1 MNDKPMADLANP
13 INSDALKKASYLSY
27 HWKQYSFEQLE
38 EEMRELCGMCNK
50 ALHISQTGISDFER
64 GMWCVIQTVILL
76 QDGNTAE
83 YLCKEL
89 GISTSKIKELQ
100 KDCGESL
107 NDEIKQFLKYHGS
120 CI

>member
-1 MNDKPMADLANP
+1 MIKP
-13 INSDALKKASYLSY
+13 
-27 HWKQYSFEQLE
+27 
-38 EEMRELCGMCNK
+38 
-50 ALHISQTGISDFER
+50 
-64 GMWCVIQTVILL
+64 
-76 QDGNTAE
+76 E